1 MENWIQPYWWND
13 FVSFVAH
20 SEFLN
25 SNLVTA
31 FVGSLVGAGAGAWA
45 GAYAAQKIAEKTKL
59 RDELQNQ
66 IRNSNAAISL
76 SFFICSVCIALKEQH
91 TVQIKSELDKNK
103 ERWEQREAQRMAGRL
118 IGTFSLPVEFKT
130 VTPITV
136 PIETLE
142 KLVFD
147 KISLQHRPLALFG
160 ILAQTINSLN
170 TLIIERTKIIEEF
183 KASGHHSGRQLVEFY
198 LGIPT
203 ATGVRDE
210 RYASSVQGLYR
221 YADDCI
227 FFSKQ
232 LAEDIYSYSQRQLEI
247 YKAKFSSPYP
257 QVDRQQLTTSKQKLV
272 PDESEYASWM
282 TLPN

>member
-1 MENWIQPYWWND
+1 MTNWIQPYWWHD
-13 FVSFVAH
+13 FSFFIAH

-91 TVQIKSELDKNK
+91 IVKIKTDLDKNK
-103 ERWEQREAQRMAGRL
+103 ERWEQHEAQRLAGQPV
-118 IGTFSLPVEFKT
+118 GAFSLPVEFKT
-130 VTPITV
+130 TAPITV
-136 PIETLE
+136 PIEALE

-147 KISLQHRPLALFG
+147 KISLQHRPLAIFG
-160 ILAQTINSLN
+160 ILVQTIDSLN
-170 TLIIERTKIIEEF
+170 ALIAERSKVIEEF
-183 KASGHHSGRQLVEFY
+183 KASRNQGGRPLLEFY

-203 ATGVRDE
+203 ATGIRDE
-210 RYASSVQGLYR
+210 RYSSLVQGLDR
-221 YADDCI
+221 YTDDCI

-232 LAEDIYSYSQRQLEI
+232 LAEDIYSYAKRQLNV
-247 YKAKFSSPYP
+247 YKAKFPAPYP
-257 QVDRQQLTTSKQKLV
+257 QVDKQQLAASKQKFV
-272 PDESEYASWM
+272 PNESEYEGWM
-282 TLPN
+282 KLPN